1 MARIFMILLLIGIVV
16 GVVYLL
22 RQRNR
27 YRPPG
32 EQ

>member
-1 MARIFMILLLIGIVV
+1 MARLLMLLLLIGIVV

-32 EQ
+32 D